1 MEHKASLDIF
11 ELGKDT
17 FNFHYNSLRDT
28 KKNLKNYLTI
38 MEIFTN
44 SLKDHKKSLKGVY
57 KEVRKYAAIDKPFN
71 FVKKFDILFNFHYNY
86 NKSFLEIVENNFE
99 NLKKSIND
107 LMNKISDYLA
117 YSQKLAMNI
126 KTTSESYFTKYDK
139 LIEALE
145 ETEITIIEEYTKKTY
160 RICLNKQKNK
170 DKDKNKIVKETLVL
184 ERDYLNSEEEIKEKA
199 NTYID
204 EFNSKMKSLR
214 PKLIQLNE
222 DSKNGI
228 IDIIKSILNKY
239 SNAGIA
245 DIENKNMNNVDD
257 NETFKKEIGEY
268 LNYTIKK
275 DNNCEILKIINLEKY
290 MIKIAKEEEKNSLEI
305 ENFNAIPQNMK
316 LTKNLIYTSKDVYNI
331 INIFYE
337 CNFKTINKS
346 LYDLEKEKN
355 KLKISTFMGRLLNY
369 NFDTHE
375 IGKEKPLTEEDKK
388 KYTNLILTNEDY
400 IIKFLLC
407 LNNYRTTGRYEIT
420 EEVFNTVKHIFNK
433 IADNLL
439 LKKNKRI
446 SSILIIL
453 SQTFYI
459 MKDFNKYY
467 LQKEIKNHK
476 FFRTVEFWQEHINN
490 SILEEIDR
498 FEKGLI
504 KNDISFSEEKKKKKV
519 DDIIFTKMISLI
531 ASFNG
536 FEIEKEK
543 IDQILTP
550 IMDKYQMKD
559 DVRKSVFSIIESK
572 K

>member
-1 MEHKASLDIF
+1 M
-11 ELGKDT
+11 
-17 FNFHYNSLRDT
+17 
-28 KKNLKNYLTI
+28 
-38 MEIFTN
+38 
-44 SLKDHKKSLKGVY
+44 
-57 KEVRKYAAIDKPFN
+57 
-71 FVKKFDILFNFHYNY
+71 
-86 NKSFLEIVENNFE
+86 
-99 NLKKSIND
+99 
-107 LMNKISDYLA
+107 
-117 YSQKLAMNI
+117 
-126 KTTSESYFTKYDK
+126 
-139 LIEALE
+139 
-145 ETEITIIEEYTKKTY
+145 
-160 RICLNKQKNK
+160 
-170 DKDKNKIVKETLVL
+170 
-184 ERDYLNSEEEIKEKA
+184 
-199 NTYID
+199 
-204 EFNSKMKSLR
+204 
-214 PKLIQLNE
+214 
-222 DSKNGI
+222 
-228 IDIIKSILNKY
+228 
-239 SNAGIA
+239 
-245 DIENKNMNNVDD
+245 
-257 NETFKKEIGEY
+257 
-268 LNYTIKK
+268 
-275 DNNCEILKIINLEKY
+275 
-290 MIKIAKEEEKNSLEI
+290 
-305 ENFNAIPQNMK
+305 
-316 LTKNLIYTSKDVYNI
+316 
-331 INIFYE
+331 
-337 CNFKTINKS
+337 
-346 LYDLEKEKN
+346 
-355 KLKISTFMGRLLNY
+355 
-369 NFDTHE
+369 
-375 IGKEKPLTEEDKK
+375 
-388 KYTNLILTNEDY
+388 TNEDY